1 MESNMIRWE
10 NINYNSQQAKEEF
23 ESMEISTRSFNP
35 IILDSNFQVLRD
47 KLIRARDYVFEEYD
61 LEHANK
67 LDYKFDLLYGIE
79 IYKILN
85 TDIGF
90 NNRVAT
96 SDDTWRYLSVKVIPD
111 IVHSRW
117 GWSDDR
123 YFAKTRRIWLKSIW
137 WYIHLSWRGNAEN
150 TYEILESN
158 TTDTILNLVERPGL
172 GYYIEVYRE
181 LMNQYNEYED
191 SSRELFRAVLKLN
204 TAKLI
209 TTSPELVEG
218 GIEEYVNSLFISA
231 GANKDDHS

>member
-1 MESNMIRWE
+1 MEVSMVRWG

-23 ESMEISTRSFNP
+23 ELLEISTRSFTP
-35 IILDSNFQVLRD
+35 ISLDEGFQELRD
-47 KLIRARDYVFEEYD
+47 ELIKARDYVFEEYD

-67 LDYKFDLLYGIE
+67 LDYKFDLLYGLE
-79 IYKILN
+79 IYRILN
-85 TDIGF
+85 KDIGF

-96 SDDTWRYLSVKVIPD
+96 SDDIWRYLSVKVIPD

-117 GWSDDR
+117 GWSHDR
-123 YFAKTRRIWLKSIW
+123 YFGTPRRIWLKSIW
-137 WYIHLSWRGNAEN
+137 WYIHLSWKGNTEN

-209 TTSPELVEG
+209 TTSPELVDG
-218 GIEEYVNSLFISA
+218 GIRAYVNSLFISA
-231 GANKDDHS
+231 GASKGD

>member
-1 MESNMIRWE
+1 MEVSMIGWG

-23 ESMEISTRSFNP
+23 EIMEISTRSFTP
-35 IILDSNFQVLRD
+35 INLDEEFQDLRNE
-47 KLIRARDYVFEEYD
+47 LIKARDYVFEEYD
-61 LEHANK
+61 LEHVNK
-67 LDYKFDLLYGIE
+67 LDYKFDLLYGLE

-85 TDIGF
+85 ENIGF

-96 SDDTWRYLSVKVIPD
+96 SDDIWRYLSVKVIPD

-117 GWSDDR
+117 GWSQDR
-123 YFAKTRRIWLKSIW
+123 YFSTPRRIWLKSIW
-137 WYIHLSWRGNAEN
+137 WYIHLSWRGNTEG
-150 TYEILESN
+150 TYEILERN
-158 TTDTILNLVERPGL
+158 TTDTLLNLVERPGL

-181 LMNQYNEYED
+181 LMKQYNEYDD

-218 GIEEYVNSLFISA
+218 GIKEYVHSLFISA
-231 GANKDDHS
+231 GASKGE

>member
-1 MESNMIRWE
+1 MEVSMIRWE
-10 NINYNSQQAKEEF
+10 NINYNSQQAKDEF
-23 ESMEISTRSFNP
+23 ESIEISARSFTS
-35 IILDSNFQVLRD
+35 IDLDEKLQILRD
-47 KLIRARDYVFEEYD
+47 KLIKARDYVFEEYD
-61 LEHANK
+61 LEHVNK

-85 TDIGF
+85 AEIGF
-90 NNRVAT
+90 NNRIAT
-96 SDDTWRYLSVKVIPD
+96 SDDVWRYLSVKVIPD

-117 GWSDDR
+117 GWSQDR
-123 YFAKTRRIWLKSIW
+123 YFATPRRIWLKSIW
-137 WYIHLSWRGNAEN
+137 WYIHLSWSGDSKD
-150 TYEILESN
+150 TYEILKSN

-191 SSRELFRAVLKLN
+191 SSRMLFRAVLKLN

-218 GIEEYVNSLFISA
+218 GIKEYVNSLFISA
-231 GANKDDHS
+231 GASKDD